1 MIQTRRV
8 ATLFVVGACTLS
20 LCAVAQEKQG
30 SKGRAAPPARP
41 ANQARL
47 KPGTFPTPGSGI
59 YLSGE
64 LVVIDPINRR
74 GGLRIDG
81 DPGRYHDG
89 PLHYF
94 ALLPYAMVYCN
105 GAAAELRDVP
115 LGTHVHG
122 RFHLPPSGEEQT
134 IPPLPAEQQRHQVP
148 YNHAVTLED
157 DFSYYQRRG
166 QSWTV
171 ARVDL
176 KKGKLDVVPT
186 GKLVK
191 DGIHQEYT
199 FDIDHVT
206 RVWKDRRLVDAA
218 DVAAGQKVQ
227 LNLGWAQGSRDN
239 EFTVSDVWIDEASR
253 AFAAE
258 LQRRRHVRYQQQR
271 WLPGWIDRVELFDFG
286 GAEITIT
293 LFAGMDPSLYADLKA
308 TRETGFWL
316 ATAENT
322 LRTWFHRADR
332 KVGKVLDWTESEN
345 PPLGSSGIQIRLKFA
360 EVLEGYRP
368 GRCVRVKCERWAF
381 VTMPP
386 EERVK
391 SLEDLQRSATLTLP

>member
-1 MIQTRRV
+1 MIPTRRV
-8 ATLFVVGACTLS
+8 ATVLVLGALS

-30 SKGRAAPPARP
+30 DKGKAASP

-47 KPGTFPTPGSGI
+47 KPGMFPTPISGAS
-59 YLSGE
+59 LSGE

-74 GGLRIDG
+74 GGLRLDN

-94 ALLPYAMVYCN
+94 ALLPYAMVYHH
-105 GAAAELRDVP
+105 GAPAELRDLP

-134 IPPLPAEQQRHQVP
+134 IPPLPAEQQHHHVP
-148 YNHAVTLED
+148 YNHVITLED

-166 QSWTV
+166 QSWKV
-171 ARVDL
+171 ARIDL

-186 GKLVK
+186 GTLVK
-191 DGIHQEYT
+191 EGIRQRYT
-199 FDIDHVT
+199 FDIDQVT
-206 RVWKDRRLVDAA
+206 RVWKDRRLVDRS
-218 DVAAGQKVQ
+218 DISLDQIVQ
-227 LNLGWAQGSRDN
+227 FNLGWAPGARDN

-253 AFAAE
+253 AFASE

-293 LFAGMDPSLYADLKA
+293 LFGGMDPSLYADLKA
-308 TRETGFWL
+308 TRETGFWV
-316 ATAENT
+316 AAAENT

-345 PPLGSSGIQIRLKFA
+345 PPPGSSGIQMRLKFV

-368 GRCVRVKCERWAF
+368 GRCVRVKCDRWAF

-391 SLEDLQRSATLTLP
+391 SLEDLRRSATLTLP